1 MRRSYL
7 PERLLSYSSAP
18 MSEHDDDLPEPAFLS
33 HYELRLLYF
42 DEPVIDRESWT
53 AALAR
58 WLPGHQLEEEKGGST
73 FRLESPAGEL
83 IEIGRVS
90 PVDAAE
96 VEAAAGQSWNWR
108 EGREIGTRCRFAL
121 TIVDH
126 TSGFGDYRGRADL
139 LRRAA
144 SAALEAGLPDAVLSV
159 PTEQLLEPRDLLD
172 SLSSDPRD
180 PLYGF
185 VNIRY
190 YKVEGYEEG
199 IDAEFDESVMDTM
212 GLGALGLPDIQMH
225 YKHLDP
231 SLVAQLIYET
241 AHYLWE
247 NGPVI
252 DTGHTIEGITAGQ
265 EFICRLEG
273 SVAEPY
279 RLVVDIDPGK
289 PYAAGR

>member
-1 MRRSYL
+1 
-7 PERLLSYSSAP
+7 
-18 MSEHDDDLPEPAFLS
+18 MSEHEDDLPEPGFIS

-42 DEPVIDRESWT
+42 EEPLVDRESW
-53 AALAR
+53 AEAFGR
-58 WLPGHQLEEEKGGST
+58 WLPEHQLESGEAGT
-73 FRLESPAGEL
+73 PFRLHSAAGEL
-83 IEIGRVS
+83 IEIGGPS
-90 PVDAAE
+90 GVDAAE
-96 VEAAAGQSWNWR
+96 VEAAAEQSWNWR
-108 EGREIGTRCRFAL
+108 EGRQTGPRCRYAL

-126 TSGFGDYRGRADL
+126 TSAFGDYRRRADL
-139 LRRAA
+139 LRRALCA
-144 SAALEAGLPDAVLSV
+144 SLEAGRPDAVLSV
-159 PTEQLLEPRDLLD
+159 PTGQLLEPRDLLD
-172 SLSSDPRD
+172 ALSSDPRD

-190 YKVEGYEEG
+190 YKVEGHEEG
-199 IDAEFDESVMDTM
+199 IDAEFDETVMDTM
-212 GLGALGLPDIQMH
+212 GLGALGLPDLQMH

-231 SLVAQLIYET
+231 SLVAQLLYET

-252 DTGHTIEGITAGQ
+252 DTGHKIEGITPGQ